1 MMHDAC
7 RGFDNSWEKVAK
19 TWVSELLPEDVAEF
33 SQKSEPNTLKQ
44 VVKRKGLDHDLALLY
59 DRIL

>member
-19 TWVSELLPEDVAEF
+19 TWVSELLPADFAEF
-33 SQKSEPNTLKQ
+33 SQKSEPNTLK
-44 VVKRKGLDHDLALLY
+44 Y
-59 DRIL
+59 D